1 MSASTSQT
9 AQPAPGS
16 GRRKRV
22 ALTVLLAWAAR
33 LPWERRFQVRVILLA
48 IALGAM
54 RGLARDGGT
63 RVVAWDQ
70 RSRARSM
77 QAGAKKALHQGQQ
90 AVTGG

>member
-33 LPWERRFQVRVILLA
+33 LPWERRFQVRVILIA

-54 RGLARDGGT
+54 RGLARDSGT

-70 RSRARSM
+70 RSRARSLE
-77 QAGAKKALHQGQQ
+77 ADAKKALHRGQQ
-90 AVTGG
+90 AISGS